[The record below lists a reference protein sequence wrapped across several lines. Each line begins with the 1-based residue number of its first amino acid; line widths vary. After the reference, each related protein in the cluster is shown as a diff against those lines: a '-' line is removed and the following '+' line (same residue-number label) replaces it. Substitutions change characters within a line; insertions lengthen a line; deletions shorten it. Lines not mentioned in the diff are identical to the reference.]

1 MARTVLRILIAD
13 DHPIVRRGLKQ
24 ILSDESDIAIVGE
37 AQNGREVL
45 ELVGQQHWD
54 AVVLDIAMPG
64 RGGLDTLSELK
75 RLYPKLPVLMLS
87 IHSEEQFGVRALQAG
102 ADGYMNKESAPDEL
116 VNAIKK
122 IIRGGKYVSPT
133 LAEKLAFTI
142 GTKSSSPQSLSPREY
157 QVMLLIVSGKT
168 LSEIALEMSLSVKTV
183 STYKTR
189 ILEKLNMKNSNE
201 LMLYAIKQ
209 GFVNIP

>member
-1 MARTVLRILIAD
+1 M
-13 DHPIVRRGLKQ
+13 Q
-24 ILSDESDIAIVGE
+24 ILSDEADIAVVGE

-45 ELVGQQHWD
+45 ELVRQESWD

-87 IHSEEQFGVRALQAG
+87 IHSEDQFGVRALQAG
-102 ADGYMNKESAPDEL
+102 ADGYLNKESAPDEL

-122 IIRGGKYVSPT
+122 IIKGGKYVSPT
-133 LAEKLAFTI
+133 LAEKLAFVVGSKTA
-142 GTKSSSPQSLSPREY
+142 PLDSLSLREY
-157 QVMLLIVSGKT
+157 QVMLMLVSGKT
-168 LSEIALEMSLSVKTV
+168 LSEIAEEISLSVKTV

-189 ILEKLNMKNSNE
+189 ILEKMNIKNNSE
-201 LMLYAIKQ
+201 LILYAIKH
-209 GFVNIP
+209 GLISIP